1 MSMSVNLL
9 NALLSLDVYNRGFGA
24 GLESR
29 ETGLTDPQIG
39 SATVLNRQQ
48 FGIDDDTYARW
59 QEAGFYAEIYDTP
72 YGRVIAFRGTDFAPD
87 EDFEADIENGWPLGG
102 GNFFQPQA
110 FMAVDL
116 IRDVQGGEARSVALT
131 GHSLGPIHFT
141 ATYGTGAT
149 QPQTV

>member
-1 MSMSVNLL
+1 MDVL

-29 ETGLTDPQIG
+29 ETGLTNRLIG
-39 SATVLNRQQ
+39 EATLQNRSD
-48 FGIDDDTYARW
+48 FIDAPTYDRW
-59 QEAGFYAEIYDTP
+59 REVGFHAEVYDTP
-72 YGRVIAFRGTDFAPD
+72 HGRVIAFRGTDFAPD